1 MTNVVPFAELSNR
14 CPRPELRVEDRI
26 DPFWSRLFAG
36 GSQASW
42 TSRLQLERLSEAGVV
57 KLQAR
62 DRAYESEEAR
72 RVLLDQSR
80 RCRQLRTEG
89 LAGLGALFQHRT
101 LSSQQIET
109 ITGVVYHRTSFSAA
123 GRGGL
128 GLGFAAGL
136 LERGQF
142 VVGHGQLGGELPSIW
157 RPALASRAAWLVGE
171 LSWPEWIAV
180 TGGQHLSFGSQFDRH
195 NLTSAELLIRA
206 AEFCPHVAA
215 VTGEAMAH
223 VPTILNG
230 GNPGRAGAFADGVI
244 VRSDGLRICVEA
256 QNSRAR
262 LSLKT
267 KIARWVDRLA
277 ESTSLHEGGAVV
289 LFVDVSD
296 TRLGH
301 SVATVTRQVIEE
313 VIDHYPW
320 TSARQIAQRIALA
333 RWVDWF
339 PEGPGRVDTETF
351 PRLQVLRPTGWG
363 PDRWEPADLADPS
376 SVTFE
381 PSDRGD
387 WTAAITN
394 LAGLWGSPFW
404 LRESAPKNDWE
415 RFLFCRATANHP
427 TLAAQFGGY
436 HGYDGRRGPRMTKA
450 GSR

>member
-1 MTNVVPFAELSNR
+1 MTVVPFDQMPNR
-14 CPRPELRVEDRI
+14 CPIPTLRTERRI

-42 TSRLQLERLSEAGVV
+42 ASRAQLDRLALAGVV
-57 KLQAR
+57 RLQKR
-62 DRAYESEEAR
+62 DVAYDYDEAR

-80 RCRQLRTEG
+80 RCRALRGEG
-89 LAGLGALFQHRT
+89 LAALGALFQHRT
-101 LSSQQIET
+101 LTSEQVET
-109 ITGVVYHRTSFSAA
+109 ITGVVHHRTSHSGM

-128 GLGFAAGL
+128 GLDFAAEL
-136 LERGQF
+136 VERGRF
-142 VVGHGQLGGELPSIW
+142 NVGPGRVPAKLPDIW

-171 LSWPEWIAV
+171 MAWDEWIAL

-195 NLTSAELLIRA
+195 NLCNAELLIRA
-206 AEFCPHVAA
+206 AEFCPTVAA
-215 VTGEAMAH
+215 VTGEALAH
-223 VPTILNG
+223 VPTITNVAD
-230 GNPGRAGAFADGVI
+230 PGRAGAFADGVI

-267 KIARWVDRLA
+267 KIERWVDRLA
-277 ESTSLHEGGAVV
+277 ESTSLHEGGAAV
-289 LFVDVSD
+289 LFVDVAD

-351 PRLQVLRPTGWG
+351 PRLRVLRPTGWG
-363 PDRWEPADLADPS
+363 SDRWEPADLANPS

-381 PSDRGD
+381 PSDRGN